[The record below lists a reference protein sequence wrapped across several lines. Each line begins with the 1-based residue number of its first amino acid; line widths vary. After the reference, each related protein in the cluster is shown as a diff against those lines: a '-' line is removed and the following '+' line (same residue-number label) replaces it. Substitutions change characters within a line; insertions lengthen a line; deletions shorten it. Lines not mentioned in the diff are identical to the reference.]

1 MDNALPT
8 RLHLELSTPDR
19 QVVRDSVLEVSLPGK
34 DGYLGILPGHAPLL
48 SELRPGELSY
58 AQDGVKHY
66 LAVSWGFAEVLP
78 DRVIV
83 LVEESEKPE
92 EINVEQARQDRKGAE
107 RRLSSAGEPSADL
120 AQAQSDLEL
129 AMARL
134 EVAAH
139 RQESLKSSKA
149 PSQAESR

>member
-8 RLHLELSTPDR
+8 RLHLELATPDR
-19 QVVRDSVLEVSLPGK
+19 QVVHEAVLEVSLPGK

-48 SELRPGELSY
+48 SELRPGELAYS
-58 AQDGVKHY
+58 QDGIKRY

-83 LVEESEKPE
+83 LVEQSEKPE
-92 EINVEQARQDRKGAE
+92 EIDVEQARQTCASAQ
-107 RRLSSAGEPSADL
+107 RRLSSAGEPSEDL
-120 AQAQSDLEL
+120 ERAQADLEL

-139 RQESLKSSKA
+139 SSSGLQSGKGSTA
-149 PSQAESR
+149 

>member
-1 MDNALPT
+1 MDDALPT
-8 RLHLELSTPDR
+8 SLHLELSTPDR

-58 AQDGVKHY
+58 SQHGTKHY

-83 LVEESEKPE
+83 LVDGSETPE
-92 EINVEQARQDRKGAE
+92 EINVERARQDRQRAE
-107 RRLSSAGEPSADL
+107 QRLGSAGEPSSDL
-120 AQAQSDLEL
+120 EQAKADLEL

-134 EVAAH
+134 EVA
-139 RQESLKSSKA
+139 
-149 PSQAESR
+149 SRRSGHA